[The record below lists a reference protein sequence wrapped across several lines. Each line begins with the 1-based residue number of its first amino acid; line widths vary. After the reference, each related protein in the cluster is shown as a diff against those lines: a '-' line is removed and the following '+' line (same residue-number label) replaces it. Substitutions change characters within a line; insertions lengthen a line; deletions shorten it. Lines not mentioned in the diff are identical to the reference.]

1 MVTSR
6 KYLTMNIRRPNSVIE
21 NIDSSSSSSTS
32 SSRNVN
38 SIGNFTNSPK
48 KIVTIPIQTTPQ
60 PKTYLPLKRN
70 PNSSLNTNK
79 KPTSLNSSLT
89 NTSNDLNTHN
99 SSSSNTDHMSLVDQ
113 IKKRASNEQERDYEY
128 GDDEEENEALKTT
141 SRHLEKKK
149 IEIINIPTK
158 RLVNPSTDNSRLRQ
172 SFFMSEFSSKSNQ
185 KENASPKAEMNI
197 SNIQA
202 TFQRYENEHDNLTD
216 KSSDD
221 SKMYANTSHSSEYSS
236 QYYTNKYPSN
246 TLPSKHTINKSTSST
261 RSSKK
266 TNDTGSSQMKSS
278 NQNVSTSHV
287 DENRVQKKLLNSQHT
302 VNVNTFQKSQQT
314 PKTATLSKSAT
325 FKKKSPNH
333 SILSNGSTHAC
344 NQLNIST
351 NSRTSD
357 TGSKYTLYNKKAAEK
372 NSFQVQ
378 TSKSV
383 NFEQKPKKEVKEEVV
398 PKIDHNAVL
407 VDQMAS
413 FIDELKDFIDDRLI
427 DTTSQLEIANQ
438 RISGLYYNL
447 NYLTKEFIE
456 LKNQNEELK
465 IEIQQSTQSNYY
477 HKSNSRRKNR
487 TGSFNTKIDDCEPIA
502 MNSSSKTSSIG
513 TTSSS
518 TSESLVVSQSG
529 LASSS
534 QESHHRHVQEINHK
548 KHQDQEENI
557 RHLSRDEMILLLKN
571 KELEDLNEKYGK
583 LASSSS
589 SVNSVNFYDNM
600 STANK
605 LEANWPE
612 NNFVDQNQY
621 LRTSSQIELNNIAQA
636 KYISNCEF
644 ENEEENNYDREIII
658 HDDRRRMNNYEIDPY
673 ESKFNKLKED
683 DFKKSLKHENKV
695 CNKTTVVNSKII
707 HHIHAPTIPYTNF
720 RDFDAQYSWDYT
732 DNLVNK
738 FTGKIDNIKQG

>member
-1 MVTSR
+1 
-6 KYLTMNIRRPNSVIE
+6 MNIRRPNSVIE
-21 NIDSSSSSSTS
+21 NIDSSSSTSTS
-32 SSRNVN
+32 SSKNAN
-38 SIGNFTNSPK
+38 SLGSFTHSPK
-48 KIVTIPIQTTPQ
+48 KIVTIPIQTPQ

-70 PNSSLNTNK
+70 PNPSSLNTK
-79 KPTSLNSSLT
+79 KPSSLNSSLT
-89 NTSNDLNTHN
+89 NTSNDMNTN
-99 SSSSNTDHMSLVDQ
+99 SGNSNNTDHTSLVNQ
-113 IKKRASNEQERDYEY
+113 IKKRASNEHDYEY
-128 GDDEEENEALKTT
+128 GDDEEIEEALKLT
-141 SRHLEKKK
+141 SSRQLEKKK

-172 SFFMSEFSSKSNQ
+172 SFFMSEFSTKSNR
-185 KENASPKAEMNI
+185 KENTSPTKPEMNM

-202 TFQRYENEHDNLTD
+202 TFQRYDNEHDNLTD

-221 SKMYANTSHSSEYSS
+221 SKMYSNTSHSSEYSS

-246 TLPSKHTINKSTSST
+246 TLPSKHNINKSTIGA
-261 RSSKK
+261 K
-266 TNDTGSSQMKSS
+266 TIKTKVT
-278 NQNVSTSHV
+278 NQDH
-287 DENRVQKKLLNSQHT
+287 EKKLVNSQ
-302 VNVNTFQKSQQT
+302 NAVNTSFQKSQQT
-314 PKTATLSKSAT
+314 SKAATLSKSAT

-333 SILSNGSTHAC
+333 SILSNGSTQAC

-351 NSRTSD
+351 NSRSSE
-357 TGSKYTLYNKKAAEK
+357 TGSKYTLYNKKTAER
-372 NSFQVQ
+372 STCFPAQQ

-383 NFEQKPKKEVKEEVV
+383 NFEQKPKKEVEPV
-398 PKIDHNAVL
+398 PKIDHNTVL

-465 IEIQQSTQSNYY
+465 IEIQSHQSSQSNCY
-477 HKSNSRRKNR
+477 HKSSSSRRKNR
-487 TGSFNTKIDDCEPIA
+487 TSASFNTKIVDDCEPIT

-513 TTSSS
+513 TSSS

-534 QESHHRHVQEINHK
+534 QESHHRHIQEINHK
-548 KHQDQEENI
+548 KPDQAENI
-557 RHLSRDEMILLLKN
+557 RHLSHNEMILLLKN
-571 KELEDLNEKYGK
+571 KELEDLSEKYSK

-589 SVNSVNFYDNM
+589 SVNSVNFYDN
-600 STANK
+600 K
-605 LEANWPE
+605 LETNWPE

-636 KYISNCEF
+636 KYIEF
-644 ENEEENNYDREIII
+644 ENETEEDHNYDREIII
-658 HDDRRRMNNYEIDPY
+658 HDDRQRMSTYDPADSYEA
-673 ESKFNKLKED
+673 KFSKLKEE
-683 DFKKSLKHENKV
+683 DFKNSLRHENKL
-695 CNKTTVVNSKII
+695 NTKTTVVNSKLV
-707 HHIHAPTIPYTNF
+707 HHIHAPIIPYTNF

-738 FTGKIDNIKQG
+738 FTGKIDNIKKG